1 MFDKNE
7 NNIARENNQNSER
20 SGRITEDGDSLTVY
34 TRVVN

>member
-7 NNIARENNQNSER
+7 KNIATENDQNFER
-20 SGRITEDGDSLTVY
+20 SRIMTEDGDSLAVY